1 MIDVNR
7 LMKKR
12 GWTGEEAGKALIL
25 NLTDNYQHI
34 LNGEKDAPPLF
45 SSAQLK
51 RMIESFRGSNSDIE
65 AYNRYINLQ
74 NWIMQY
80 QAVANAN
87 LQRFQSC
94 FHELMSVHNAAES
107 AENEYRYIEQLPRIM
122 TAKQYEELKARRIE
136 ETLDPDG
143 DGTDAIADNIPALI
157 LRLAQYYARELE
169 AHPKQANPLKA
180 IKKLYTGKPVKDKGT
195 IAAYNKEAGIGYHTL
210 PDGTRSDEV
219 TPEEWKAKLLHYSPD
234 LQRIQA
240 EAEEG
245 YSGAPGSL
253 AYERMTKKA
262 RAAHMG
268 EPAPEEGRSAAVWH
282 ISEEAPEGLNKWDI
296 IAFDA
301 EEETFFG
308 DLYPAAFAGEGEE
321 AEALE
326 QAEAFRKEY
335 PELVEAILKALD
347 ALGFTSGTGKK
358 AKPLSALP
366 LQEWYTTVFSWRDLY
381 NRDFPGFRAWVESD
395 LNVFGQDKRALMNG
409 IAILRPSDVLRN
421 PIGGRLS
428 AAIDGNGYFKEPE
441 GEKLFSNM
449 FSLDAYTPAN
459 PESGEN
465 ILRIEESRETLE
477 QSLAFILGYDEALEL
492 IAKEID
498 IPDFTIFKANA
509 GRSLERAEALNGL
522 FDLLY
527 THIEEIDYRDAERK
541 AAKLQALRDVFYPL
555 RTEELKPS
563 EKQKRKAAEMLEGL
577 EAFGDSKTGT
587 SPGWN
592 FLATL
597 TGLEGGAEE

>member
-25 NLTDNYQHI
+25 NLTDNYKHV
-34 LNGEKDAPPLF
+34 LSGERDAPPLF

-94 FHELMSVHNAAES
+94 FQQIMSVHNAAES

-143 DGTDAIADNIPALI
+143 DGTDAIGDNIPALI
-157 LRLAQYYARELE
+157 LRLTQYYARELE

-347 ALGFTSGTGKK
+347 AMGYTAGEGKK

-381 NRDFPGFRAWVESD
+381 NGDFPGFRAWVESD

-428 AAIDGNGYFKEPE
+428 AAIDGSGYYQEPD

-459 PESGEN
+459 PEHGER
-465 ILRIEESRETLE
+465 ILEVEETREALE

-509 GRSLERAEALNGL
+509 GRSLERVEALNGL

-527 THIEEIDYRDAERK
+527 THIDEIDYRDKERK
-541 AAKLQALRDVFYPL
+541 AAKLQALRDVFYPI

-563 EKQKRKAAEMLEGL
+563 EKQKQKAAGMLEKL

-587 SPGWN
+587 SPGWD

-597 TGLEGGAEE
+597 TGMEGGAEE